1 MSWND
6 GYERKKFE
14 RKQVGQAKRFK
25 DLGMTDEQIQEIYAL
40 DLREYRDNRIFQF
53 IPNLLI
59 HWKMMKAET
68 AYIRSL

>member
-25 DLGMTDEQIQEIYAL
+25 DLGMTDEQIQEIYAS

>member
-1 MSWND
+1 MTDMKEKSLN
-6 GYERKKFE
+6 E
-14 RKQVGQAKRFK
+14 KQVGQAKRFK
-25 DLGMTDEQIQEIYAL
+25 DLGMTDEQIQEIYAS
-40 DLREYRDNRIFQF
+40 DLREYRDNRIFFQF

>member
-1 MSWND
+1 MTDMKEKSLNENRLD
-6 GYERKKFE
+6 RQKGL
-14 RKQVGQAKRFK
+14 K